1 MKNTIR
7 NTTDMI
13 RRRLAAGVSW
23 FALHLF
29 APSTAGT
36 SNWVPRE
43 IRVHVESAVIASEA
57 KWVSVAGSFNGWDPN
72 KNPIEGRLAGLA
84 KRGHSGQS
92 YNCDIF
98 RLTSFYD
105 FYVARIAV

>member
-72 KNPIEGRLAGLA
+72 KNPIEGGWPAWRKGAIRVSPIIVTYFG
-84 KRGHSGQS
+84 
-92 YNCDIF
+92 
-98 RLTSFYD
+98 
-105 FYVARIAV
+105 